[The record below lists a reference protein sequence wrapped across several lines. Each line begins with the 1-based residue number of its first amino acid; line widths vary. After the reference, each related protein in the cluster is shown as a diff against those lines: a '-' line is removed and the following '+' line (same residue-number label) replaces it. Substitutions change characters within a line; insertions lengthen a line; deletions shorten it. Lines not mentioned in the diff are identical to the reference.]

1 MKTLEELMKM
11 TDKDLKVDDTEIDRE
26 SLSTPYL
33 YDKYLK
39 FYIYHKKNLKKVM
52 REYDSLYKDRWE
64 YYTGKH
70 DIEVYDK
77 VILKGDLHIYMKADQ
92 MVQTVSEE
100 VNESENIVEFLEK
113 TLKNIENRGWA
124 LKNLIEWRKFLSGV
138 G

>member
-1 MKTLEELMKM
+1 MK
-11 TDKDLKVDDTEIDRE
+11 
-26 SLSTPYL
+26 
-33 YDKYLK
+33 
-39 FYIYHKKNLKKVM
+39 
-52 REYDSLYKDRWE
+52 EYDSLYKDRWE

-92 MVQTVSEE
+92 MVQAVSEE

-113 TLKNIENRGWA
+113 TSKNIENRGWA